1 MMNAKIWTNALSAW
15 TTATP
20 SHLALI
26 QTEVLGANAWKDFKT
41 QEEFV
46 RNTIAEI
53 RHTAQLVQMWQTL
66 LQLQESSVLVLEST

>member
-1 MMNAKIWTNALSAW
+1 MTNVKIWTNALSAW

-41 QEEFV
+41 QREFV

-53 RHTAQLVQMWQTL
+53 RQTVQLAQMWEII
-66 LQLQESSVLVLEST
+66 LQPQKSSALVSEST